1 MNKQR
6 QSSSDVRKYTKS
18 MRNGPRKSGI
28 ARLQTNNN
36 MQAIGCVFTNIYIY
50 IYIYIRA
57 QTMQQVATHKQQG
70 KKSHAHICL
79 L

>member
-6 QSSSDVRKYTKS
+6 QRQTYGNAKS
-18 MRNGPRKSGI
+18 MRADPRKSGI

-50 IYIYIRA
+50 IYISAGPLGPPGCEGYP
-57 QTMQQVATHKQQG
+57 
-70 KKSHAHICL
+70 
-79 L
+79 